1 MKQNEKIIHFFMC
14 KCIIYLFDCNGLLI
28 TTAALAT
35 SFAGLATLA
44 PLAVAASALHSATFS
59 HWIGCWL
66 LVVGCYNM
74 R

>member
-1 MKQNEKIIHFFMC
+1 M
-14 KCIIYLFDCNGLLI
+14 

-44 PLAVAASALHSATFS
+44 PLAVAASALHSAAFSPAFHSVAFS
-59 HWIGCWL
+59 HLIGCWL

-74 R
+74 Q